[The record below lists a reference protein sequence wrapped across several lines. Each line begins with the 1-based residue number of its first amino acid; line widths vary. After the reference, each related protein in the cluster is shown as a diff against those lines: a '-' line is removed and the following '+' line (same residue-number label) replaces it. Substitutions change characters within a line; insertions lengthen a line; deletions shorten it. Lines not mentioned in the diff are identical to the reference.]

1 MRPAMQLLLS
11 RPASLELLRC
21 LVGRPQE
28 FHLAATKA
36 AIRLRLQ
43 PCCRH
48 NSSVA
53 AATQEKDASNSE
65 DAQKNGSELS
75 LIARKV
81 TDPLPLGQNRRS
93 RSTNNRRCY
102 SNLDYGPWKE
112 SLWTRD
118 EIEFE
123 SNLDEKGT
131 KLLDEPA
138 HRRDL
143 RLWACLFNYRQ
154 RVHGAAGVAMF
165 WDAVKRGDFKLPMT
179 GAHAQQFWEKFVD
192 FGLQNID
199 ILNEVRVYADQMLKS
214 TNKRWLSLYIK
225 IIQPMLLTGR
235 GKEAL
240 VWHDQ
245 LFIQHPPGPRVF
257 GEMVRQVIFQQGDM
271 DALRQIYQWNHHRNV
286 YGKVVPFLCEKEDF
300 KMALEWHF
308 TFINE
313 GDLPATSKK
322 AEALLHFLAIQ
333 DRQRLIQVTSSLVD
347 AGVPF
352 TSSISS
358 SFGENKIISREMMNR
373 LHGET
378 FNVPAKTYNDN
389 FGARWFATR
398 WVSLDVAML
407 AISALGVK
415 EIGPLSLQAIAL
427 RQQDAEGITQR
438 INQLRDLDV
447 SIDKSKFSTAVEQ
460 FARTRNQAYLDGLL
474 NSDQHPDAFEDSKLQ
489 EQLLNSY
496 ARSQD
501 WFRYRLT
508 LAVLVVKSKHRD
520 LETKNIIL
528 RTHVETRDTSAL
540 LLSLQKMHM
549 DGTIVTEYTIR
560 TILRSLLRPRF
571 SGRRPVATPIKDA
584 DDLNLAIGIL
594 KDIMESGSFVSGT
607 HWREIIKRLGMA
619 GRWRKLQ
626 DLCVFLASWY
636 GPANANAPLGTIG
649 RERFYRYR
657 VPAQVEASHG
667 LHHLKI
673 IFPASLLRAIVEW
686 GFMHALRAP
695 NNAIASQGII
705 KYKPSPLVT
714 AGIDLLRRLA
724 EYGVHININS
734 VNRAIINRLIIY
746 YGPGRSNKRYNR
758 RAREN
763 NVLSLEEMAAQIDE
777 ALGKRSFN
785 YPDLRQLI
793 ESHGISRLERR
804 AQRLTGHAK
813 ARTRAVLSLSN

>member
-1 MRPAMQLLLS
+1 
-11 RPASLELLRC
+11 

-28 FHLAATKA
+28 FHPTVTKT
-36 AIRLRLQ
+36 AICLRHQ

-53 AATQEKDASNSE
+53 AAIQEKAASNSE
-65 DAQKNGSELS
+65 DAQDSGSELS
-75 LIARKV
+75 SLIPRKAI
-81 TDPLPLGQNRRS
+81 DPLPLGHNNRNG
-93 RSTNNRRCY
+93 STNHKRRY
-102 SNLDYGPWKE
+102 SDLDYGPWKE

-131 KLLDEPA
+131 KLLDQPA

-143 RLWACLFNYRQ
+143 RLWACLFDYRQ
-154 RVHGAAGVAMF
+154 RVHGASGVAMF

-192 FGLQNID
+192 LGLQNID

-225 IIQPMLLTGR
+225 IVQHMLLTGR

-240 VWHDQ
+240 VWHNR
-245 LFIQHPPGPRVF
+245 LFLLHPPGPRGF

-271 DALRQIYQWNHHRNV
+271 EALKQIYQWNNHHNV

-322 AEALLHFLAIQ
+322 AEALLHFLAIH
-333 DRQRLIQVTSSLVD
+333 DHPRAIQVTRSLVD

-358 SFGENKIISREMMNR
+358 TLKENTIISREMMNR
-373 LHGET
+373 MHGET
-378 FNVPAKTYNDN
+378 FNMPAKTYNDN
-389 FGARWFATR
+389 LGARWFATR
-398 WVSLDVAML
+398 WVSLNVAML

-427 RQQDAEGITQR
+427 RERDAESITER

-447 SIDKSKFSTAVEQ
+447 SIDKSKFSSAVEQ
-460 FARTRNQAYLDGLL
+460 FARARNQAYLDGLL

-489 EQLLNSY
+489 EQLLNTY

-508 LAVLVVKSKHRD
+508 LAVLVIGSKHPEM
-520 LETKNIIL
+520 ETTNIIL

-540 LLSLQKMHM
+540 LLSLQKMHV
-549 DGTIVTEYTIR
+549 DGAIVTAHTVR
-560 TILRSLLRPRF
+560 TILRGLLRPRLP
-571 SGRRPVATPIKDA
+571 GRRPIPTPIKYA
-584 DDLNLAIGIL
+584 DDLKLAIGIL
-594 KDIMESGSFVSGT
+594 KGIMESGSFVSAS

-619 GRWRKLQ
+619 GRWRELQ

-636 GPANANAPLGTIG
+636 GPANANIPLGTIG
-649 RERFYRYR
+649 RERFHRYR
-657 VPAQVEASHG
+657 VPAQVKASHP
-667 LHHLKI
+667 LHHLRI
-673 IFPASLLRAIVEW
+673 LFPVTLLRAIVEW
-686 GFMHALRAP
+686 GFIHALRAP

-705 KYKPSPLVT
+705 KDKPSPLVT
-714 AGIDLLRRLA
+714 SGIDLLKRLA
-724 EYGVHININS
+724 EYGVHINMNS
-734 VNRAIINRLIIY
+734 VNRAIFNRLVIY
-746 YGPGRSNKRYNR
+746 YGPGRSSKRYNR

-785 YPDLRQLI
+785 YPNLGQVI
-793 ESHGISRLERR
+793 EAHGISRLERR

-813 ARTRAVLSLSN
+813 TRTRAVLGLSN